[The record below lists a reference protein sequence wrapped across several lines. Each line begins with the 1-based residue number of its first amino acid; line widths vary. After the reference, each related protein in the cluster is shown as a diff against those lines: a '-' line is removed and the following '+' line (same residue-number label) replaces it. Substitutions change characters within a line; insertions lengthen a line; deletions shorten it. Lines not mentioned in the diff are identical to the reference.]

1 MKYYSARQ
9 AAEILGYNPNYLREL
24 AKQGKIDFIRTPG
37 GHRRYNVESFI
48 KSKSESDAFTTIC
61 YCRVS
66 SAKQRDDLE
75 RQVNLMR
82 SLYPDA
88 EVIRDIGSGLNEKR
102 RGYRAILD
110 RLLAGDKLQLVIAH
124 RDRLCRFGI
133 GTIQYLVEQNGGEL
147 VVLDKSVHGSPSE
160 ELTADLL
167 SILHV
172 FSCRM
177 HGLRR
182 YRDAIS
188 EDSTLT
194 ES

>member
-1 MKYYSARQ
+1 MKYCSAKQ
-9 AAEILGYNPNYLREL
+9 ALEILGYNANYLREL
-24 AKQGKIDFIRTPG
+24 EKQGKIACIQTVG
-37 GHRRYNVESFI
+37 GHRRYDVEAFI
-48 KSKSESDAFTTIC
+48 TSRSKPDTFTTVC

-66 SAKQRDDLE
+66 SAKQSDALE
-75 RQVNLMR
+75 RQVPLLRN
-82 SLYPDA
+82 LYPDA

-102 RGYRAILD
+102 RGYRSLLD
-110 RLLAGDKLQLVIAH
+110 RLLSGDKLQLVIAH
-124 RDRLCRFGI
+124 RDRLCRFGS

-147 VVLDKSVHGSPSE
+147 VVLDESVHSPTE

-172 FSCRM
+172 FSPRM
-177 HGLRR
+177 PGLRR

-188 EDSTLT
+188 EDPTLT

>member
-1 MKYYSARQ
+1 MKKYYSAKQ

-24 AKQGKIDFIRTPG
+24 EKQGKIACIRTAG
-37 GHRRYNVESFI
+37 GHRRYDVESFI
-48 KSKSESDAFTTIC
+48 KSKSKPDTFTTVC

-82 SLYPDA
+82 NLYPDA
-88 EVIRDIGSGLNEKR
+88 EVIRDIGSGLNEER
-102 RGYRAILD
+102 RGYRSLLD

-133 GTIQYLVEQNGGEL
+133 ATIQYLVEQNGGEL
-147 VVLDKSVHGSPSE
+147 VVLDESVHSSSE

-172 FSCRM
+172 FSSRM
-177 HGLRR
+177 PGLRR

-188 EDSTLT
+188 EDTTLT
-194 ES
+194 DA

>member
-1 MKYYSARQ
+1 MKYYSAKQ
-9 AAEILGYNPNYLREL
+9 ASKILDYTPHHLREL
-24 AKQGKIDFIRTPG
+24 EKQGKIACIRTAG
-37 GHRRYNVESFI
+37 GHRRYDVDSFL
-48 KSKSESDAFTTIC
+48 KNQSQPDAFTTVC

-66 SAKQRDDLE
+66 SRKQRDDLE
-75 RQVNLMR
+75 RQVSLMR
-82 SLYPDA
+82 SIYPDA

-102 RGYRAILD
+102 QGYRSLLD

-147 VVLDKSVHGSPSE
+147 VVLDKTVHSPRE

-172 FSCRM
+172 FSYRM
-177 HGLRR
+177 PGLRR

-188 EDSTLT
+188 EDTTLT
-194 ES
+194 DA